1 MILFSQKLKQ
11 MVVNICSILYNYFYL
26 YLNFLS
32 LPTQLITTCSKSIIE
47 TSEKGVKLFKINN
60 KNTRRLHWRR
70 FGDFIVNLE

>member
-1 MILFSQKLKQ
+1 MIIFSKKLKQ

-32 LPTQLITTCSKSIIE
+32 LPTQLVTASSKSIIE

-60 KNTRRLHWRR
+60 KNTRRRH
-70 FGDFIVNLE
+70 